1 MASIYLDT
9 AHIEGAVHHLP
20 RKGLPTCE
28 NAMAHDHLELTF
40 QVLFYRP
47 GLVTKFQGY
56 RVPHLKPLH

>member
-47 GLVTKFQGY
+47 GLVTK
-56 RVPHLKPLH
+56 L